1 MATQQTRQQELE
13 ALIRE
18 AMKQPGVAEAM
29 EVYGQVDRVQ
39 AAAGEVSGEAFVH
52 SSSDHT
58 ATTKVEA

>member
-1 MATQQTRQQELE
+1 MATQQTRDQELQ

-29 EVYGQVDRVQ
+29 EMYAQVDRVQ
-39 AAAGEVSGEAFVH
+39 AAAAEALGHAFVH

-58 ATTKVEA
+58 ATKVEA

>member
-1 MATQQTRQQELE
+1 MAEQQTRQQELE

-29 EVYGQVDRVQ
+29 EVYGQVERVR
-39 AAAGEVSGEAFVH
+39 AAAGEVSAQAFVH

-58 ATTKVEA
+58 ATKAEA